1 VNPTAVRRYV
11 APIGGSTALFAALV
25 AGTSLYAAGGG
36 SSRDNLVTQ
45 MLINAVVVV
54 GIQIYMGNTGVL
66 SFGHVGFGGVAAYV
80 FALFAISPERKAT
93 IIPDAPF
100 GLTDVGTGP
109 GLAILIAI
117 AVCIV
122 VAVVVGL
129 GLVRSGAQSG
139 AVAATVITLALLFVV
154 HEVAVNWTE
163 LTGGDRAGLSFSVG
177 ETLDSLWPVYLA
189 LFVAILA
196 GRVFAESRIGR
207 FARASRE
214 DDLAARAMGINPA
227 IPQMAALI
235 LSVVVVTVGSSLR
248 VYELGTVTP
257 KFFFL
262 DYTLL
267 TLTMLIVGGRK
278 GVTGALLGVV
288 VITAGSELT
297 RYLAGPDVNVPGL
310 DWLLRDG
317 LTEIFLGGAMLGF
330 MILRPSG
337 LLDDWELDRWWFDRW
352 RRRRERVPAPPLPA
366 PVPAPASLRT
376 EDVTVRFGGFTALRE
391 VSLAATNDTVLG
403 LIGPNGA
410 GKTTLLNVVTGLV
423 EPAGG
428 AVTLDGESVTGLPSH
443 QLARHGLVRTFQ
455 NLRLFSSLTVRDN
468 IAVAAEIG
476 GRYRPDRARPTV
488 EELLVL
494 AGLWDQRDRR
504 ARELDYGNSRRLEL
518 ARAAAVGPVFLL
530 LDEPTSGMSETE
542 SQAMIERVRATAAA
556 VSAGVVVID
565 HDLGFIVGICQQIV
579 CLDQGAVIAT
589 GTAAEIQAD
598 PAVRA
603 AYLGSRAPV

>member
-1 VNPTAVRRYV
+1 
-11 APIGGSTALFAALV
+11 
-25 AGTSLYAAGGG
+25 
-36 SSRDNLVTQ
+36 
-45 MLINAVVVV
+45 
-54 GIQIYMGNTGVL
+54 
-66 SFGHVGFGGVAAYV
+66 
-80 FALFAISPERKAT
+80 
-93 IIPDAPF
+93 
-100 GLTDVGTGP
+100 
-109 GLAILIAI
+109 
-117 AVCIV
+117 
-122 VAVVVGL
+122 
-129 GLVRSGAQSG
+129 
-139 AVAATVITLALLFVV
+139 
-154 HEVAVNWTE
+154 
-163 LTGGDRAGLSFSVG
+163 
-177 ETLDSLWPVYLA
+177 
-189 LFVAILA
+189 
-196 GRVFAESRIGR
+196 
-207 FARASRE
+207 
-214 DDLAARAMGINPA
+214 
-227 IPQMAALI
+227 
-235 LSVVVVTVGSSLR
+235 
-248 VYELGTVTP
+248 
-257 KFFFL
+257 
-262 DYTLL
+262 
-267 TLTMLIVGGRK
+267 MLIVGGRK

-297 RYLAGPDVNVPGL
+297 RYLAGPGVNVPGL

-565 HDLGFIVGICQQIV
+565 HDLGFIIGICQQIV